1 MTKQRERSIH
11 ELYEDDP
18 ERADAL
24 VFGRRAKVNRRGF
37 LGGAGVAAMG
47 AAVGSAI
54 PFRGTDAVRVRS
66 VGLAGLVEKR
76 EENLSI
82 SPVRATIWSCYNDRP
97 VNAETPAHLLDPDV
111 TPNDLH
117 FIRNNGLV
125 PEMAEKG
132 IRRLEIRHRRRGQH
146 APGADA

>member
-1 MTKQRERSIH
+1 MTKQREHSIH

-54 PFRGTDAVRVRS
+54 PFAQQMPS
-66 VGLAGLVEKR
+66 GLVPLAARRER
-76 EENLSI
+76 EENLHS
-82 SPVRATIWSCYNDRP
+82 R
-97 VNAETPAHLLDPDV
+97 
-111 TPNDLH
+111 
-117 FIRNNGLV
+117 
-125 PEMAEKG
+125 
-132 IRRLEIRHRRRGQH
+132 
-146 APGADA
+146 

>member
-54 PFRGTDAVRVRS
+54 ERSRCAAGSGGGGDQSEAAVR
-66 VGLAGLVEKR
+66 
-76 EENLSI
+76 
-82 SPVRATIWSCYNDRP
+82 
-97 VNAETPAHLLDPDV
+97 
-111 TPNDLH
+111 
-117 FIRNNGLV
+117 
-125 PEMAEKG
+125 
-132 IRRLEIRHRRRGQH
+132 
-146 APGADA
+146 